1 MIFSLDIGSNQ
12 SLHSAMI
19 MWAKFRRLVIFTTD
33 INKLQTFLVQ
43 TFYNNFAYI
52 QDQLRRYVEI
62 KQSDLPSAVAAKKTR
77 EFRCPP
83 IEQMKIILGF
93 KNMEEID
100 DDNRPCSE
108 ELISQLR
115 EYHDGFVEKLSLDV
129 LQNAEEGGVSDLL

>member
-1 MIFSLDIGSNQ
+1 M
-12 SLHSAMI
+12 
-19 MWAKFRRLVIFTTD
+19 
-33 INKLQTFLVQ
+33 
-43 TFYNNFAYI
+43 
-52 QDQLRRYVEI
+52 EI
-62 KQSDLPSAVAAKKTR
+62 KQSDLPTAVAAKRTR

-108 ELISQLR
+108 ELIGQLR

-129 LQNAEEGGVSDLL
+129 LQNAEEGGVSDLF